1 MNAQSPDIPV
11 FDSLENLAPPHEQ
24 LHFFGHREAEQA
36 ILNAWSSSK
45 MHHAWLLT
53 GPKGIGK
60 ATFAYR
66 AARYIF
72 ENGSMD
78 GNGQTPALDMLGDPI
93 IPTSL
98 DIAHDCPTTRQVA
111 NRAHPNLLSIER
123 PYDSKTKK
131 FRTEI
136 TVDEVRKTVRF
147 FGSTAGEATW
157 RVCIVDPADDLNS
170 NAANALLKILEE
182 PPIRTVFF
190 LISHA
195 PGRLLPT
202 IRSRC
207 RRLNF
212 APLENP
218 LLSQAL
224 TELEISPP
232 DMADRMS
239 QLCDGSLRKA
249 AEMQSDD
256 GMLLVHAFERLLSP
270 PYKPDYENLH
280 NFGDLVAQR
289 GKDQRFGAF
298 SDLAFRHLTHTLH
311 QAVAGKS
318 RMNEATMQLAKTWEE
333 IQQQLRECEIFNL
346 DKKQTTIEVMRK
358 LAQASRAATQ

>member
-1 MNAQSPDIPV
+1 MVQNDLEIPI
-11 FDSLENLAPPHEQ
+11 FDALEGLAPPHQQQLFFSHQEQ
-24 LHFFGHREAEQA
+24 EKAL
-36 ILNAWSSSK
+36 LNAWQSGK

-66 AARYIF
+66 AARFIF
-72 ENGSMD
+72 DSGATGD
-78 GNGQTPALDMLGDPI
+78 GFALIQPEDLAISPE
-93 IPTSL
+93 SH
-98 DIAHDCPTTRQVA
+98 AARQVA

-123 PYDSKTKK
+123 PYDPKGKK

-147 FGSTAGEATW
+147 FGSTAGEDTW

-182 PPIRTVFF
+182 PPVKTVFF

-212 APLENP
+212 VSLENP
-218 LLSQAL
+218 TLSKAL
-224 TELEISPP
+224 TELEIAS
-232 DMADRMS
+232 ADSVEHMS
-239 QLCDGSLRKA
+239 QICEGSLRKA
-249 AEMQSDD
+249 AELQSED
-256 GMLLVHAFERLLSP
+256 GMIMVHAFERLLTP
-270 PYKPDYENLH
+270 PFKPDYESLH
-280 NFGDLVAQR
+280 HFGDLVAQR
-289 GKDQRFGAF
+289 GKDQNFAHF
-298 SDLAFRHLTHTLH
+298 SDLVFRYLTHQLH
-311 QAVAGKS
+311 EKRSSDTASSKS
-318 RMNEATMQLAKTWEE
+318 LMALADAWEMSGEA
-333 IQQQLRECEIFNL
+333 LRETQIFNL
-346 DKKQTTIEVMRK
+346 DKKQTAINVVRM
-358 LAQASRAATQ
+358 LAEASRA